1 MVVAVKNHPRH
12 LQEADLPTPAAIAQ
26 LTSEI
31 RNEWDSNEQH
41 RRLKSAY
48 LRQIWLVDGVLDHR
62 LDQRLTNG

>member
-12 LQEADLPTPAAIAQ
+12 RAEADLPSPDAIAQ
-26 LTSEI
+26 MASEI
-31 RNEWDSNEQH
+31 RNHWDANEQH

-62 LDQRLTNG
+62 CDALFANG